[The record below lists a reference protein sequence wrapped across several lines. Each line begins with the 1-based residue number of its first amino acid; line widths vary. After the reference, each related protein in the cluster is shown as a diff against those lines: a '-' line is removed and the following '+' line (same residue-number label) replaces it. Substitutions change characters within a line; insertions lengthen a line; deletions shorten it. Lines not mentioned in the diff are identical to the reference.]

1 MAYPSTSSEL
11 SDIQKLL
18 WGNFVK
24 DDVFRRWA
32 QGFHFSKEE
41 PTALEQTEG
50 GPCAVLA
57 PVQAF
62 ILKFLVCEPVGN
74 NWREADAEQCNE
86 LLVKAVCDI
95 LTQASKYN
103 GGRYRLVHLSD
114 SKHSTS
120 SSLVHT
126 VTTSERSS
134 TEYIENTV
142 NQQRVDTEYFHAH
155 LRLVPLETR
164 EDVEAFYHQRIEM
177 LHDTFGVLLFLY
189 SVMCTKGSEAI
200 RNEMN
205 DPSEPF
211 IDGTYGYGSQ
221 SLINL
226 MITGRAVGHVWDHE
240 QDVGGLRLR
249 GIDRQSDIGFLA
261 LLEHLRYCE
270 VGSFLKNPK
279 NPVWVLGSETHL
291 TVLFSFEKQLVR
303 PETPCETAR
312 RIFKSFDPEGNNFI
326 PTSRMQDVLKAL
338 DLVWEP
344 EYVDIMSKKLDP
356 ENLGIVLLNAFMDE
370 FFPDEKSSLPDSFGL
385 FHYNG
390 LPRSCPDGKVTYQE
404 GQAVLLEC
412 DLQCV
417 MESNPMLTCLQTKWP
432 NIEVQWIRGIT
443 PSLN

>member
-1 MAYPSTSSEL
+1 MAYLGTSSEL
-11 SDIQKLL
+11 SDIQNLL
-18 WGNFVK
+18 WGSSVE

-50 GPCAVLA
+50 GPCAVIA

-62 ILKFLVCEPVGN
+62 ILKILVSEPAGN

-86 LLVKAVCDI
+86 LLVKAICDI
-95 LTQASKYN
+95 LNQASKYN
-103 GGRYRLVHLSD
+103 GERYRLVHLSD
-114 SKHSTS
+114 STHSSS

-126 VTTSERSS
+126 S
-134 TEYIENTV
+134 IENTG
-142 NQQRVDTEYFHAH
+142 NQEQVAEYFHAH
-155 LRLVPLETR
+155 LRLVLLETR
-164 EDVEAFYHQRIEM
+164 EEVEAFYQQRIEM

-200 RNEMN
+200 RSEMD

-211 IDGTYGYGSQ
+211 IDETYGYGSQ
-221 SLINL
+221 GLINL
-226 MITGRAVGHVWDHE
+226 MMTGRAVGHVWDHE
-240 QDVGGLRLR
+240 QDVDGLKLR
-249 GIDRQSDIGFLA
+249 GIDRQSDIGFLT
-261 LLEHLRYCE
+261 LLEHLRYCR

-291 TVLFSFEKQLVR
+291 TVLFSFDKQLVR
-303 PETPCETAR
+303 PETPGETAR
-312 RIFKSFDPEGNNFI
+312 RIFKSFNPEGNDFI
-326 PTSRMQDVLKAL
+326 ATSRIQDVLQAL
-338 DLVWEP
+338 DLFSEP

-370 FFPDEKSSLPDSFGL
+370 FFPDEKSSLPDSFVL

-390 LPRSCPDGKVTYQE
+390 LAKSCPDGKVMYQE

-412 DLQCV
+412 DLDCV
-417 MESNPMLTCLQTKWP
+417 MDSDPMLTCLQTKWP
-432 NIEVQWIRGIT
+432 NIEVQWIREIT